1 MSRYIDADKLQLY
14 LNDYAFQVSP
24 SGHYDVKLRKWNE
37 IVYMTIDTCMK
48 AVDEQPTA
56 DVRENIKGKWIKCD
70 GEYRCSNC
78 NRQTNVVYGDVK
90 LLTRYCPNCGA
101 QMYSETL

>member
-14 LNDYAFQVSP
+14 LNDYAIQVSP
-24 SGHYDVKLRKWNE
+24 SESDDEKTRKWNE

-56 DVRENIKGKWIKCD
+56 DVRENVRGEWIFPYEDKK
-70 GEYRCSNC
+70 YKRCSACGKTFYSIPSTSNF
-78 NRQTNVVYGDVK
+78 
-90 LLTRYCPNCGA
+90 CPNCGA
-101 QMYSETL
+101 EMR

>member
-1 MSRYIDADKLQLY
+1 MSRYIDADLIEYESMCRAKGNGMY
-14 LNDYAFQVSP
+14 EDC
-24 SGHYDVKLRKWNE
+24 E
-37 IVYMTIDTCMK
+37 IAYKDEIDAM
-48 AVDEQPTA
+48 PTA
-56 DVRENIKGKWIKCD
+56 DVRENIKGEWIECE

-101 QMYSETL
+101 DMRGEA

>member
-1 MSRYIDADKLQLY
+1 MSRYIDADKLFEEVGGIKPE
-14 LNDYAFQVSP
+14 NKE
-24 SGHYDVKLRKWNE
+24 HYKRIGEFMNL
-37 IVYMTIDTCMK
+37 ITYT
-48 AVDEQPTA
+48 PTA
-56 DVRENIKGKWIKCD
+56 DVRENIKGEWIECE

-101 QMYSETL
+101 QMNVTGGEA